1 MRAEE
6 KKGLGTKERS
16 NEGRCRKGEGG
27 EPKWNR
33 MELKTLDSWVVIKQ
47 PLKTPTICGF
57 EDGSQ
62 RQNQERESTTSSPS
76 SPSALEKKQCE
87 DTTTTSEVD
96 FKNREGR
103 VSNPRNSEDEKL
115 TGICLSLYEEDC
127 SEQKRGGVAND
138 IAPFSSLSE
147 KGQIKTF
154 TLGRYGQLDIE
165 SDVWK
170 TLLSISLTWIV
181 G

>member
-1 MRAEE
+1 MRVEK

-16 NEGRCRKGEGG
+16 NEGRYRTGEGG

-33 MELKTLDSWVVIKQ
+33 TKFKTLDSWVVIKQ

-62 RQNQERESTTSSPS
+62 RQNQEGESTTSSPS
-76 SPSALEKKQCE
+76 SPSAIEKKQCE

-96 FKNREGR
+96 FKNCEGR
-103 VSNPRNSEDEKL
+103 VSRNSEDEKI

-127 SEQKRGGVAND
+127 SEQKGGGAACD

-147 KGQIKTF
+147 KGQTKTI
-154 TLGRYGQLDIE
+154 TLGRYGQL
-165 SDVWK
+165 VH
-170 TLLSISLTWIV
+170 
-181 G
+181 